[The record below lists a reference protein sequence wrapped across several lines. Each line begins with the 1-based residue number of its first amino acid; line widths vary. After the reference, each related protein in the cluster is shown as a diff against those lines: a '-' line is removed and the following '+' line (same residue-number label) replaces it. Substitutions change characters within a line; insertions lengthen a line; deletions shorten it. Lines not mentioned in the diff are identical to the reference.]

1 MLHKIL
7 LVAALAAIFPAAAAT
22 IPAYVKAAVA
32 DSARPE
38 VDTKRDAERKPADML
53 VFAGI
58 RPGMKVVDLIPGSG
72 YFTRLFAKA
81 VGPKGYVYDYFP
93 AELDAAV
100 KKHGGD
106 PHNQGKPF
114 AAYGNV
120 GAIHGMMET
129 FVTPEKVDLVWTSQN
144 YHDLHDSFFGPAD
157 MAAVN
162 KAIYASLRPGGIYIV
177 LDHAAA
183 AGSGT
188 RDTETLHRI
197 DEATVKSE
205 VEAAGFKLVGESNVL
220 RNPKDDH
227 TLKVFDP
234 AIRGRTDQFIL
245 KFRKPR

>member
-1 MLHKIL
+1 MLRKL
-7 LVAALAAIFPAAAAT
+7 LLAATVTAILPAAAAT
-22 IPAYVKAAVA
+22 IPVYVKAAVS
-32 DSARPE
+32 DSGRPE
-38 VDTKRDAERKPADML
+38 ADTKRDAERKPADML

-58 RPGMKVVDLIPGSG
+58 RPGMKVVDILPGGG

-93 AELDAAV
+93 SELDGAV

-106 PHNQGKPF
+106 PDNQGKPF

-120 GAIHGMMET
+120 GAIHGTMEK
-129 FVTPEKVDLVWTSQN
+129 FVTPEKVDLIWTSQN
-144 YHDLHDSFFGPAD
+144 YHDLHDKFFGPAD
-157 MAAVN
+157 MMAVD
-162 KAIYASLRPGGIYIV
+162 KAIYASLKPGGIFIV

-197 DEATVKSE
+197 DEAAVKSE

-220 RNPKDDH
+220 RNKADDH
-227 TLKVFDP
+227 TLRIFDP
-234 AIRGRTDQFIL
+234 AIRGKTDQFVL